1 MPSRMSTADSPAD
14 SSTGLRALILS
25 FYLPALMVTL
35 GQGLLVP
42 ILPLFAVDFDISY
55 GLIGLVLA
63 GEGIGTLIADVPSG
77 MIQRR
82 FGNKQVMIMGLLVK
96 SASVILLF
104 FAPSIW
110 FVLALRLIAGF
121 GRSMYTISAHVYVTD
136 NIELSQR
143 GKAISMFGGTHRLG
157 GFIGPAIG
165 GIAAGMLGLRAVF
178 VLVGLVT
185 AVGLIPVLL
194 FTLNSKREK
203 QNESA
208 KDGRELH
215 IRSVLASNYRVLA
228 PAGTAQIFG
237 QMIRAGR
244 TIIIP
249 LFAAEVL
256 GLAVDQIGLIVS
268 LSVAVDFSLFVVAGW
283 LMDRVGRK
291 FAIVPCFGIQAL
303 GMALVPFATSYSGLL
318 FAAVLIGIGNGLG
331 SGSMMTLGADLS
343 PARSRGEFLGLWR
356 WIGDMGQT
364 GGPLVVGVVADILV
378 LSSAIW
384 VIAGSGLAAAS
395 IFLFFVPETLKGKST
410 PPPTS
415 SRRSVSTRPAS

>member
-1 MPSRMSTADSPAD
+1 MSTVDNPTE

-55 GLIGLVLA
+55 GLIGLILA
-63 GEGIGTLIADVPSG
+63 GESIGTLIADVPTG

-82 FGNKQVMIMGLLVK
+82 VGNKQVMMMGLLVK
-96 SASVILLF
+96 SVSVSLLF

-110 FVLALRLIAGF
+110 FVLLLRLIAGF
-121 GRSMYTISAHVYVTD
+121 GRSMYTISAHVYVT
-136 NIELSQR
+136 NNVELSQR

-165 GIAAGMLGLRAVF
+165 GIVAGMFGLRAVF
-178 VLVGLVT
+178 VIVGLVS
-185 AVGLIPVLL
+185 VIGLIIVAM
-194 FTLNSKREK
+194 FTLKGKREK
-203 QNESA
+203 RGGGA
-208 KDGRELH
+208 DGHELH
-215 IRSVLASNYRVLA
+215 IRSVLISNYRVLA
-228 PAGTAQIFG
+228 SAGTAQIFG

-268 LSVAVDFSLFVVAGW
+268 ISVAVDFSLFVVAGW

-331 SGSMMTLGADLS
+331 SGSMMTLGSDLS
-343 PARSRGEFLGLWR
+343 PSRSRGEFLGVWR
-356 WIGDMGQT
+356 LIGDMGHT
-364 GGPLVVGVVADILV
+364 GAPLVVGVVADILV

-395 IFLFFVPETLKGKST
+395 IFLFFVPETLRQKST
-410 PPPTS
+410 PPPS
-415 SRRSVSTRPAS
+415 PSPAS

>member
-1 MPSRMSTADSPAD
+1 MPSRKTKINNLG
-14 SSTGLRALILS
+14 SSWTGLRALVLS

-42 ILPLFAVDFDISY
+42 ILPLFVADFGISY
-55 GLIGLVLA
+55 ALIGLVLA
-63 GEGIGTLIADVPSG
+63 GEGIGTLIADVPTG

-82 FGNKQVMIMGLLVK
+82 FGNKQVMMMGLLVK
-96 SASVILLF
+96 SLSIGLLF
-104 FAPSIW
+104 VAPSIW
-110 FVLALRLIAGF
+110 IVFVLRLFSGF
-121 GRSMYTISAHVYVTD
+121 GRAMYTISAHVYVTNNTGLD
-136 NIELSQR
+136 QR

-165 GIAAGMLGLRAVF
+165 GILAGMLGMRITF
-178 VLVGLVT
+178 IGVGLVT
-185 AVGLIPVLL
+185 AIGLILVAL
-194 FTLNSKREK
+194 FTRNGKREM
-203 QNESA
+203 QSSSGHDSES
-208 KDGRELH
+208 ELH
-215 IRSVLASNYRVLA
+215 IRSVLLSNYRVLA
-228 PAGTAQIFG
+228 SAGTAQIFG

-244 TIIIP
+244 TVIIP
-249 LFAAEVL
+249 LFAAEML

-268 LSVAVDFSLFVVAGW
+268 VSVAVDFSLFVVAGW

-303 GMALVPFATSYSGLL
+303 GMALVPFATSFTGLL
-318 FAAVLIGIGNGLG
+318 LAAVLIGIGNGLG

-343 PARSRGEFLGLWR
+343 PANSRGEFLGVWR

-395 IFLFFVPETLKGKST
+395 IFLFFVPETLKRKH
-410 PPPTS
+410 PLVA
-415 SRRSVSTRPAS
+415 VS

>member
-1 MPSRMSTADSPAD
+1 MPSRKAPESNSREP
-14 SSTGLRALILS
+14 SRGLRALILS

-42 ILPLFAVDFDISY
+42 ILPLYAVDFNISY

-63 GEGIGTLIADVPSG
+63 GEGIGTLIADVPTG
-77 MIQRR
+77 MLQRR
-82 FGNKQVMIMGLLVK
+82 FGNKQVMMMGILVK
-96 SASVILLF
+96 ALSVFLLF

-110 FVLALRLIAGF
+110 IVLLLRLFAGF
-121 GRSMYTISAHVYVTD
+121 GRSMYTVSAHVYVTNHVGLD
-136 NIELSQR
+136 QR
-143 GKAISMFGGTHRLG
+143 GKAISMYGGTHRLG

-178 VLVGLVT
+178 VCVGLVT
-185 AVGLIPVLL
+185 AVGLILVAL
-194 FTLNSKREK
+194 FTLNGKREK
-203 QNESA
+203 RKSSA
-208 KDGRELH
+208 ADGHDLH
-215 IRSVLASNYRVLA
+215 IRSVVTSNYRILA
-228 PAGTAQIFG
+228 SAGTAQIFG

-244 TIIIP
+244 MIVIP

-268 LSVAVDFSLFVVAGW
+268 ISVAVDFSLFVVAGW

-303 GMALVPFATSYSGLL
+303 GMALVPFATSYTSLL

-331 SGSMMTLGADLS
+331 AGSMMTLGADLS
-343 PARSRGEFLGLWR
+343 PSRSRGEFLGVWR
-356 WIGDMGQT
+356 LIGDMGHT
-364 GGPLVVGVVADILV
+364 GAPLIVGVVADLLV

-395 IFLFFVPETLKGKST
+395 IFLFFVPETLKRKH
-410 PPPTS
+410 PL
-415 SRRSVSTRPAS
+415 AAA